1 MMQYKQLGQCDL
13 NVSQIGMGCVTF
25 GREIDEPTSLEIL
38 DHAFGRGITLFDTA
52 EAYGGGASEE
62 ILGKWMAMRGVRKKI
77 VLASKVSGTL
87 TYDRIV
93 SSANDSLK
101 RLGADQIDLFQLHV
115 WDESTP
121 LEESLRALADLQKQ
135 GKVRYIGCSNYNA
148 EQLNRALAIA
158 DEKGWP
164 RMESIQ
170 PPYNL
175 VQREIEADIL
185 PLCTKQQLGIISYSP
200 LGAGFLTGKYRRG
213 GEVPEGTRFD
223 VIPGHQPIYFT
234 DDGYSVLE
242 DLDRQSAETGMS
254 LVQLSLQWVLK
265 QTGVTSVLIG
275 ARTLSQVDQMLDLV

>member
-1 MMQYKQLGQCDL
+1 
-13 NVSQIGMGCVTF
+13 
-25 GREIDEPTSLEIL
+25 
-38 DHAFGRGITLFDTA
+38 
-52 EAYGGGASEE
+52 
-62 ILGKWMAMRGVRKKI
+62 
-77 VLASKVSGTL
+77 
-87 TYDRIV
+87 
-93 SSANDSLK
+93 
-101 RLGADQIDLFQLHV
+101 
-115 WDESTP
+115 
-121 LEESLRALADLQKQ
+121 
-135 GKVRYIGCSNYNA
+135 
-148 EQLNRALAIA
+148 
-158 DEKGWP
+158 
-164 RMESIQ
+164 MESIQ

-254 LVQLSLQWVLK
+254 LVQLALQWVLK